1 MIADE
6 PWLDKSAADCKAAR
20 TQVGPWE
27 THLSALASEAAAI
40 KAAGQWRTGP
50 RTLLAV
56 LGMHELE
63 RKLVTCLAWI
73 LRPDGHHGLGN
84 RVVKALFERF
94 GLPFD
99 PTAQVRVT
107 REEPRFTSDGKRTP
121 ADLIVRAGGVCVLI
135 EAKVN
140 AKQHG
145 DQCARLARL
154 WADEEATLVYL
165 TREGTGP
172 DGLPCSAA
180 WKPLTWRHIAGF
192 MTPPPNDASA
202 GARDFLET
210 LQLLY
215 GSKGPSMLDEK
226 TKFYMR
232 HWQLLSEWATLR
244 DGATREI
251 TAAVHTAAGSL
262 DATLL
267 AEAEHGWDM
276 DLASH
281 PTFELWRPS
290 WQRGEVHAAIAL
302 QWKPAELLTDADP
315 WPYVGVRVKKPKHP
329 ERHAFVKTMTEQLET
344 YASRLG
350 WSGSQIET
358 GWLWW
363 RQVAPTDAED
373 DLDSLTVECRTAL
386 EAGWQHLRSPLD
398 DLFTG

>member
-1 MIADE
+1 
-6 PWLDKSAADCKAAR
+6 
-20 TQVGPWE
+20 
-27 THLSALASEAAAI
+27 
-40 KAAGQWRTGP
+40 
-50 RTLLAV
+50 
-56 LGMHELE
+56 MHELE
-63 RKLVTCLAWI
+63 RKLVTCLAWV
-73 LRPDGHHGLGN
+73 LRPEGHHGLGD
-84 RVVKALFERF
+84 RVVKALFERC

-121 ADLIVRAGGVCVLI
+121 ADLVVRAGGVCVLL

-145 DQCARLARL
+145 DQCARLTRL
-154 WADEEATLVYL
+154 WANEAATLVYL
-165 TREGTGP
+165 TREMAGP
-172 DGLPCSAA
+172 DGPPGPAG

-192 MTPPPNDASA
+192 MAPLPNDASA

-215 GSKGPSMLDEK
+215 GSEGPSMLDEK

-232 HWQLLSEWATLR
+232 HWRLLSEWAALR
-244 DGATREI
+244 DGAMREI
-251 TAAVHTAAGSL
+251 TAAVHNAAATL

-267 AEAEHGWDM
+267 AEAEHVWDM
-276 DLASH
+276 ALASH
-281 PTFELWRPS
+281 PTFELRRPS

-315 WPYVGVRVKKPKHP
+315 WPYVGVRVKMPKHP
-329 ERHAFVKTMTEQLET
+329 ERNAFVKTMTEQLET
-344 YASRLG
+344 YASHLG

-363 RQVAPTDAED
+363 RQVAPTGVD
-373 DLDSLTVECRTAL
+373 DDIGSLTAECRNAL
-386 EAGWQHLRSPLD
+386 EAGWQKLRGPLD
-398 DLFTG
+398 DLFGG